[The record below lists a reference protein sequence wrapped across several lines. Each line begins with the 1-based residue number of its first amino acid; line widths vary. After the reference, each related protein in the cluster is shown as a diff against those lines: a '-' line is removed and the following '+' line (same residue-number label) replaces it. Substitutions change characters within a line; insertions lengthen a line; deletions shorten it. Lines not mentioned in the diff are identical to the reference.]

1 MSRILVVDDNLK
13 NVRLLHD
20 VLEAQGY
27 TVDSAT
33 SGAEGLELAWQHQP
47 DLILMDVQMPVM
59 SGTEAMKRLKA
70 DPRSSAVPVVAVTAL
85 AMTGDEEELL
95 DEGFDGYI
103 SKPIALKAMLKT
115 VRSLLDTEP

>member
-1 MSRILVVDDNLK
+1 MNRILVVDDNVK
-13 NVRLLHD
+13 NVRLLKD

-33 SGAEGLELAWQHQP
+33 SGAEGLDLAWQHQP
-47 DLILMDVQMPVM
+47 DLVLMDVQMPVM

-70 DPRSSAVPVVAVTAL
+70 DPRSHAVPVVAVTAL
-85 AMTGDEEELL
+85 AMTGDEEGLL

-115 VRSLLDTEP
+115 VRDLLSS